1 MKPLSQL
8 LQLSNCISLVFSK
21 ISEILQEYFVF
32 SHFYQI

>member
-21 ISEILQEYFVF
+21 NSEILKENYVLYLI
-32 SHFYQI
+32 HI